1 MQGIVRPCESSPQKQ
16 KQLWVRTHSEE
27 RLASTHTPQH
37 TTTITSSTTPAE
49 KKKEKSFG
57 CSLAA
62 RGATLDTY
70 HVRQVL
76 LLGFLFF
83 KNIPTISLFL
93 SLLPSAKS
101 SPFTLHP
108 SSLARHFFLLSFSF
122 SVHLLSPAFT
132 NTKNILYLPA
142 LKWIHS
148 LWQWPSRWWI
158 WAGQA
163 LFSSWHQ
170 GHWWSNLV
178 AHWVGEF
185 ESSWHIGLGFIHAVC
200 HFCSLFLSLCLS
212 FFFIHLANHDLSSSL
227 IRILKCM
234 LSWTPSF
241 FSQCVTTYRDF
252 WRITS
257 SSGLYAVI
265 YNIIQFSRARL

>member
-200 HFCSLFLSLCLS
+200 HFCSLFLSLSLS
-212 FFFIHLANHDLSSSL
+212 LFFFHSSC
-227 IRILKCM
+227 K
-234 LSWTPSF
+234 SWPQFIS
-241 FSQCVTTYRDF
+241 YKDF
-252 WRITS
+252 EM
-257 SSGLYAVI
+257 YAFLDTVFLFTMC
-265 YNIIQFSRARL
+265 YNI